1 MVVQAKEKV
10 MSALTA
16 IKGIGRRYSSIIC
29 EKVKP
34 YYAPHM
40 VAELVT
46 VLGPDRAMMLQ
57 EEAKEAVPEDQAGR
71 WTEFQEMQVQMKRA
85 NEDPAKS
92 HSFKILVKGAGKTTI
107 TVDVQA
113 SDTIAAVKAKIQD
126 KVCLEQAPQI
136 LIFASKQLE
145 DDRVLSDYNVGSGD
159 QLTVD
164 GRVRGGVRAETE
176 EGLDVFDIHSED
188 GDRDQPIAG
197 SIARRI
203 LATLDQVNVRL
214 SRLERAPVAPQR
226 AQLQHQPLKP
236 EPAVSPSADGL
247 AASLEDA
254 LRDGTPLQCRVDKF
268 FEEKGYG
275 FATWR
280 GSQIFVHKTR
290 LKPESKPCS
299 GQSLVVE
306 VSKDDQGRLR
316 AATARTLQEWETEWA
331 MQQTLRAA
339 IASRAV
345 AAQATTEAEELRR
358 RLFTSPPGLEETTG
372 QHAKCEPEEK
382 EPEEKVPMSMTVV
395 SPNYQRVRGG
405 IYEFVVART
414 KNGLPV
420 WKQVG
425 GDNVIYNNSQHKWLI
440 GPEAEMEA
448 EKGGI
453 WSKEQHGGC
462 LPHKVAKWL
471 YSKDAGWKD
480 DEDIK
485 VSVSQKLA
493 VTAQQ
498 QQLEATATPST
509 ESEIVGNWFYPG
521 GDGHAYA
528 IVPEDGNVV
537 FKEGTVSGV
546 LSQAGEWH
554 VAEVRKNGALHGFIR
569 LRARD
574 SCLESQFRKTGEEF
588 QATTTASKTRQWSH
602 VKHVPRH
609 LRVVSHN
616 LPTYNNVYTQQFET
630 DEASKTQVPVLF
642 NGRPIWAF
650 RRDGV
655 DKYLCLSKKGRWVLT
670 DLAGAEN
677 GQSVARTGGD
687 DKEALPCKDLQWQT
701 FNGSTFVNDDSV
713 SIRILGSNAE
723 VTAAKA
729 EEQEKYE
736 ALPAELAGGYREKDR
751 VIAQRDITIVG
762 GKLAVLAGTAG
773 IIRGAAETDPVNRIA
788 VDFVKRQ
795 DGKTACISC
804 VALELNRVFSVHG
817 AEDERIEAYKRD
829 HADKAA
835 LAPEVEGCEI
845 EKEPGKRDGPTASV
859 PAEES
864 AADPFAEVK
873 EMIKETEAL
882 TEAME
887 RSAEADKQ
895 CDLVAQHSAEADDG
909 TSGGEWE
916 SPERRHPAQKGAL
929 HATKTDGSVATYSD
943 SGSDGDSSAM
953 QQQLNNDKTILSTE
967 NASEARALEVHLIAS
982 EDGDTTWNELSC
994 REQLLA
1000 VSASMSHKV
1009 DQFAKETGCD
1019 LAATQWLKE
1028 TEDEDAERIMRRAVE
1043 PRVKNVSPYVQ
1054 RSAKLALRDREARTQ
1069 DECGRAGE
1077 LERATAEGDAARGDA
1092 GDAEADGDNG
1102 NAEQGDGEAEDA
1114 QAADT
1119 QATQG
1124 DSDADQNGEEA
1135 DTHVDSWADEW
1146 DEEEWAQ
1153 T

>member
-16 IKGIGRRYSSIIC
+16 IKGIGRRYSNIIC
-29 EKVKP
+29 ERVKP
-34 YYAPHM
+34 YYPPHM
-40 VAELVT
+40 AAELVT

-145 DDRVLSDYNVGSGD
+145 DDRVLSDYNVWSGD

-164 GRVRGGVRAETE
+164 GRVRGGARAETE

-214 SRLERAPVAPQR
+214 SRLERALVAPQR

-236 EPAVSPSADGL
+236 EPAVSPSTDGL

-339 IASRAV
+339 IASRAA

-372 QHAKCEPEEK
+372 QHAKREPEGK
-382 EPEEKVPMSMTVV
+382 EPEEKVPKSMTVV

-440 GPEAEMEA
+440 GPEAKMEA

-453 WSKEQHGGC
+453 LSKEQHGGC

-471 YSKDAGWKD
+471 CGKDAGWKD

-498 QQLEATATPST
+498 QQLEATAERAPTKNP
-509 ESEIVGNWFYPG
+509 ELAKLYGEG
-521 GDGHAYA
+521 AYTAA
-528 IVPEDGNVV
+528 IVSP
-537 FKEGTVSGV
+537 
-546 LSQAGEWH
+546 
-554 VAEVRKNGALHGFIR
+554 IR
-569 LRARD
+569 LGHYWY
-574 SCLESQFRKTGEEF
+574 GE
-588 QATTTASKTRQWSH
+588 K
-602 VKHVPRH
+602 VK
-609 LRVVSHN
+609 SED
-616 LPTYNNVYTQQFET
+616 TFG
-630 DEASKTQVPVLF
+630 EA
-642 NGRPIWAF
+642 ICAW
-650 RRDGV
+650 
-655 DKYLCLSKKGRWVLT
+655 
-670 DLAGAEN
+670 
-677 GQSVARTGGD
+677 GG
-687 DKEALPCKDLQWQT
+687 K
-701 FNGSTFVNDDSV
+701 
-713 SIRILGSNAE
+713 RE
-723 VTAAKA
+723 VTAAK
-729 EEQEKYE
+729 
-736 ALPAELAGGYREKDR
+736 AELAGGYREKDR

-795 DGKTACISC
+795 DGKTACINC

-864 AADPFAEVK
+864 AADPFAKVK

-1054 RSAKLALRDREARTQ
+1054 RSAKLALRDREARAQ

-1102 NAEQGDGEAEDA
+1102 NAEQGDGEAEDAQAEQSDGEAEDAQAADTQTEQGDGEAENAQAEQGDGEAEDA

>member
-10 MSALTA
+10 MSAWTA
-16 IKGIGRRYSSIIC
+16 IKGIGRRYSNIIC
-29 EKVKP
+29 ERVKP
-34 YYAPHM
+34 YYPPHM
-40 VAELVT
+40 AAELVT

-145 DDRVLSDYNVGSGD
+145 DDRVLSDYNVWSGD

-164 GRVRGGVRAETE
+164 GRVRGGARAETE

-339 IASRAV
+339 IASRAA
-345 AAQATTEAEELRR
+345 AAQAMTEAEELRR

-414 KNGLPV
+414 RNGLPV

-425 GDNVIYNNSQHKWLI
+425 GDNVIYNTSQHSWMI

-480 DEDIK
+480 DDDIK

-498 QQLEATATPST
+498 QQLEATAERAPTKNP
-509 ESEIVGNWFYPG
+509 ELAKLYGEG
-521 GDGHAYA
+521 AYTAA
-528 IVPEDGNVV
+528 IVSPIRLGHYWYGEKASRYTISADDDGSLHFREAN
-537 FKEGTVSGV
+537 
-546 LSQAGEWH
+546 A
-554 VAEVRKNGALHGFIR
+554 RGALHPDKDWYTAELQEDDRTVGFIR
-569 LRARD
+569 LRGVQNGI
-574 SCLESQFRKTGEEF
+574 ESQFKVKSEDTFGE
-588 QATTTASKTRQWSH
+588 AICAW
-602 VKHVPRH
+602 
-609 LRVVSHN
+609 
-616 LPTYNNVYTQQFET
+616 
-630 DEASKTQVPVLF
+630 
-642 NGRPIWAF
+642 
-650 RRDGV
+650 
-655 DKYLCLSKKGRWVLT
+655 
-670 DLAGAEN
+670 
-677 GQSVARTGGD
+677 GG
-687 DKEALPCKDLQWQT
+687 K
-701 FNGSTFVNDDSV
+701 
-713 SIRILGSNAE
+713 RE
-723 VTAAKA
+723 VTAAKT
-729 EEQEKYE
+729 EEQEKY
-736 ALPAELAGGYREKDR
+736 
-751 VIAQRDITIVG
+751 
-762 GKLAVLAGTAG
+762 
-773 IIRGAAETDPVNRIA
+773 
-788 VDFVKRQ
+788 
-795 DGKTACISC
+795 
-804 VALELNRVFSVHG
+804 
-817 AEDERIEAYKRD
+817 
-829 HADKAA
+829 
-835 LAPEVEGCEI
+835 
-845 EKEPGKRDGPTASV
+845 
-859 PAEES
+859 
-864 AADPFAEVK
+864 
-873 EMIKETEAL
+873 
-882 TEAME
+882 
-887 RSAEADKQ
+887 
-895 CDLVAQHSAEADDG
+895 
-909 TSGGEWE
+909 
-916 SPERRHPAQKGAL
+916 
-929 HATKTDGSVATYSD
+929 
-943 SGSDGDSSAM
+943 
-953 QQQLNNDKTILSTE
+953 
-967 NASEARALEVHLIAS
+967 
-982 EDGDTTWNELSC
+982 
-994 REQLLA
+994 
-1000 VSASMSHKV
+1000 
-1009 DQFAKETGCD
+1009 
-1019 LAATQWLKE
+1019 
-1028 TEDEDAERIMRRAVE
+1028 
-1043 PRVKNVSPYVQ
+1043 
-1054 RSAKLALRDREARTQ
+1054 
-1069 DECGRAGE
+1069 
-1077 LERATAEGDAARGDA
+1077 
-1092 GDAEADGDNG
+1092 
-1102 NAEQGDGEAEDA
+1102 
-1114 QAADT
+1114 
-1119 QATQG
+1119 
-1124 DSDADQNGEEA
+1124 
-1135 DTHVDSWADEW
+1135 
-1146 DEEEWAQ
+1146 
-1153 T
+1153 